1 MALVAAPPKVLT
13 MDEYQQNWQPQG
25 WQLIIIGP
33 TSTWRQDWGEWEAIR
48 DIVQNALDECEYYT
62 WGYDDEGLYI
72 RDVGKGIAVADF
84 LLGPPKLKP
93 DYARGKF
100 GEGMKIA
107 ALALLRLGYSI
118 RVETKSRVLWIIFL
132 EQKVNGHA
140 ETLAALWKP
149 NGRRSGTNFHIIG
162 YRGTAFEDRFAVNL
176 PKSPSLPRGRVCS
189 ASPSGDSISLS
200 SMNLK

>member
-1 MALVAAPPKVLT
+1 VAIITAPPKVLT
-13 MDEYQQNWQPQG
+13 MDEYQQDWQPKG

-33 TSTWRQDWGEWEAIR
+33 TSTWRQEWGEWEAIR

-72 RDVGKGIAVADF
+72 RDIGKGIAVADF

-107 ALALLRLGYSI
+107 ALALLR
-118 RVETKSRVLWIIFL
+118 RVSSRDIWNRVCP
-132 EQKVNGHA
+132 
-140 ETLAALWKP
+140 T
-149 NGRRSGTNFHIIG
+149 G
-162 YRGTAFEDRFAVNL
+162 YRIV
-176 PKSPSLPRGRVCS
+176 RVS
-189 ASPSGDSISLS
+189 T
-200 SMNLK
+200 

>member
-1 MALVAAPPKVLT
+1 VAIITAPPKVLT
-13 MDEYQQNWQPQG
+13 MDEYQQDWQPHG

-48 DIVQNALDECEYYT
+48 DIVQNALDECEYYAY
-62 WGYDDEGLYI
+62 GYDDEGLYI

-118 RVETKSRVLWIIFL
+118 RVETKGLL
-132 EQKVNGHA
+132 
-140 ETLAALWKP
+140 
-149 NGRRSGTNFHIIG
+149 
-162 YRGTAFEDRFAVNL
+162 
-176 PKSPSLPRGRVCS
+176 C
-189 ASPSGDSISLS
+189 
-200 SMNLK
+200 